1 MPAGVEDDCRV
12 GRVWLQQVGWNMTAG
27 WGGVRLA
34 ACWGGGWPLGG
45 EGRVWL
51 QAEGVE
57 LGGIWPLGG
66 DWRGL
71 RFVAS
76 SVSAYQRWNKF
87 QELKIYQTT
96 FFYCAF
102 EKEGRMSLATRWG
115 RREKCWIS
123 TVVSHDTSIN
133 QHDAIEGTTSYYYY
147 IYLQPKVG
155 LHLLV

>member
-66 DWRGL
+66 DWRGV

-87 QELKIYQTT
+87 RELKIYQAT
-96 FFYCAF
+96 FFLLCVWKRRTHVARNTVRTQRKMLNKHRGVAWYVDKSAW
-102 EKEGRMSLATRWG
+102 RYWG
-115 RREKCWIS
+115 
-123 TVVSHDTSIN
+123 HN
-133 QHDAIEGTTSYYYY
+133 FLLLL
-147 IYLQPKVG
+147 YLFTA
-155 LHLLV
+155 